1 MSPRKV
7 SSIHLSYPANLP
19 PLAATLRDG
28 PSPHHTRPTI
38 YQHPSPQQP
47 SIQTT
52 TKTLQYDSVGS
63 PSITSAI
70 SPMSLGAS
78 VKSTP
83 NKSSNKIGSRK
94 KLSSHLLEGARR

>member
-1 MSPRKV
+1 MSARKV

-28 PSPHHTRPTI
+28 PSTHHARPTI
-38 YQHPSPQQP
+38 YQHPGPQQP
-47 SIQTT
+47 SIQTA
-52 TKTLQYDSVGS
+52 TKTLQCNSVGS

-94 KLSSHLLEGARR
+94 KLSFHLLECARR

>member
-1 MSPRKV
+1 MSARKV

-28 PSPHHTRPTI
+28 PSPHHARPTI
-38 YQHPSPQQP
+38 YQHPGPQQP
-47 SIQTT
+47 SIQTA
-52 TKTLQYDSVGS
+52 TKTLQCNSVGS

-83 NKSSNKIGSRK
+83 NTSSNKIGSRK